1 MRSGEEI
8 RNALRKFV
16 TRWRDYSGSERGE
29 AQTYL
34 NELIA
39 CYGTDRKEAGVLF
52 EDAHTADGIMDM
64 HWPGVC
70 IVEMKAPGEA
80 RRLTAHRQQALDYWR
95 TSDDFKKG
103 RRGVGAG
110 PVSVESTC

>member
-16 TRWRDYSGSERGE
+16 TRWRDYSGSERAE

-34 NELIA
+34 NELLD
-39 CYGTDRKEAGVLF
+39 CYGTDRKDVAEF

-70 IVEMKAPGEA
+70 IVEMKAP
-80 RRLTAHRQQALDYWR
+80 
-95 TSDDFKKG
+95 S
-103 RRGVGAG
+103 
-110 PVSVESTC
+110 